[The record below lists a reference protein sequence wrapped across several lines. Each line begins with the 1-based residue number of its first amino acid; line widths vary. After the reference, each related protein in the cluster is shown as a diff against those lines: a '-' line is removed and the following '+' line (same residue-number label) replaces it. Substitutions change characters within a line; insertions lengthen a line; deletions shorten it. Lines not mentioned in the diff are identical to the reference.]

1 MKYPNTK
8 FTGMSM
14 VSNTA
19 ICNAI
24 SAYYPNASQTGG
36 AQRLAL
42 LTKTTNLDELVD
54 FIEFDKAIHTVVDG
68 KIMIPDKHT
77 YVKII
82 M

>member
-14 VSNTA
+14 VSKTE
-19 ICNAI
+19 ISKAI

-42 LTKTTNLDELVD
+42 LKRASNLDENGLPVR
-54 FIEFDKAIHTVVDG
+54 
-68 KIMIPDKHT
+68 
-77 YVKII
+77 
-82 M
+82 